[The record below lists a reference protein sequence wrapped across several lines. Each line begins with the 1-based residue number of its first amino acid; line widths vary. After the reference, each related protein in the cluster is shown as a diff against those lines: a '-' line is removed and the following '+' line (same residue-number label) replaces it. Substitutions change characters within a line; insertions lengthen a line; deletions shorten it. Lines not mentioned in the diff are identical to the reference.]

1 MLQVCMPDVFALRLY
16 PLSPHAQQS
25 STVYC
30 RALIAA
36 GGGDRCREEGGR
48 SKWRPE
54 TRHRP
59 REGRRVPQPAS
70 RTMSSRKPPRRPL
83 DSPSADLDPVA
94 VEERRGGEGL
104 RRCWGKEKDLGGW
117 AAQRKGAGRKELA
130 TGRKGSRLSCAT
142 AATLASRRRE
152 AERRPG
158 VGADV
163 DRGGVAAERNESEL
177 RTCRGAFRGPAVR
190 QV

>member
-94 VEERRGGEGL
+94 AEKKGEEEKDSAAVGERRRILGVGRLNGRGLGGRSSRRGG
-104 RRCWGKEKDLGGW
+104 R
-117 AAQRKGAGRKELA
+117 GRGYRA
-130 TGRKGSRLSCAT
+130 
-142 AATLASRRRE
+142 RRR
-152 AERRPG
+152 R
-158 VGADV
+158 
-163 DRGGVAAERNESEL
+163 L
-177 RTCRGAFRGPAVR
+177 
-190 QV
+190 